1 MLDSQ
6 SSFTIPFTLLNH
18 SRWNSKLVPKAK
30 YIIFGNGFLTKL
42 QDKVNFKLKEFIKHK
57 K

>member
-30 YIIFGNGFLTKL
+30 YIIFGNDFLTKL